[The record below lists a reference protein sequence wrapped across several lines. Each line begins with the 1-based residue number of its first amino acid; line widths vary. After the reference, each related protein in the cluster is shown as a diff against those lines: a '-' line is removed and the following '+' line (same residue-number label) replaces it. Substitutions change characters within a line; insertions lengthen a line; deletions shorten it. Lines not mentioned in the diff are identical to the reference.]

1 MKIIRIT
8 ALWCMSCLS
17 MKRTWK
23 KVFKDIENLEIEDL
37 DFDEDNDLVKKLNV
51 GKILPELIVYKND
64 IEIMRITGE
73 KTKKEM
79 QRIISELNEKS

>member
-1 MKIIRIT
+1 MKIVRVT

-23 KVFKDIENLEIEDL
+23 KVFSDIENLEINDL
-37 DFDEDNDLVKKLNV
+37 DFDEDHDLVKKLNI

-64 IEIMRITGE
+64 IEIMRIIGE